1 MSDAP
6 AKQGFRLWMVV
17 PALGAL
23 AVLAVFFLRLGDPD
37 IQRLPSTLI
46 DKPVPAFSL
55 EPLRA
60 DAPGLSTADM
70 GAPGVKLLNIW
81 ASWCGPCR
89 AEHPNIE
96 ALAAEGVV
104 IHGLNYKD
112 QPDNALAFLA
122 ELGDPYTLIGTDTTG
137 RAAIEFG
144 VYGVP
149 ETFVV
154 NGDGMIVYKH
164 VGPILAR
171 DMEKMRAAIA
181 EAGQSTE

>member
-1 MSDAP
+1 M
-6 AKQGFRLWMVV
+6 
-17 PALGAL
+17 
-23 AVLAVFFLRLGDPD
+23 
-37 IQRLPSTLI
+37 
-46 DKPVPAFSL
+46 
-55 EPLRA
+55 
-60 DAPGLSTADM
+60 
-70 GAPGVKLLNIW
+70 
-81 ASWCGPCR
+81 
-89 AEHPNIE
+89 
-96 ALAAEGVV
+96 

-112 QPDNALAFLA
+112 QPDNAQAFLA

-154 NGDGMIVYKH
+154 NGAGMIVYKH

-181 EAGQSTE
+181 EAGQPRE